1 MNTYAHTLESPIGP
15 LTVVVNGDGAL
26 THILFPHQRPQ
37 NDVTWDADRCAPAA
51 AQLRE
56 YFAGERTDFDLPLAP
71 AGSDFQ
77 RRVWDALRGIGHG
90 EVMDYGGLGAR
101 IGRAGAARAVGRANA
116 TNPIPI
122 VIPCHRVIG
131 ADGSLTGYAGGLDA
145 KLALLR
151 LEGCEVRGGRV
162 ARAVAGT
169 AVPRIKDQV
178 PSNRSVTGHL
188 VLGT

>member
-1 MNTYAHTLESPIGP
+1 MNAYAHTLESPIGP

-26 THILFPHQRPQ
+26 THILFPHQRPVP
-37 NDVTWDADRCAPAA
+37 DVTWDADRCAPAA

-90 EVMDYGGLGAR
+90 EVVDYGGLGAR

-162 ARAVAGT
+162 ARAVA
-169 AVPRIKDQV
+169 A
-178 PSNRSVTGHL
+178 
-188 VLGT
+188 